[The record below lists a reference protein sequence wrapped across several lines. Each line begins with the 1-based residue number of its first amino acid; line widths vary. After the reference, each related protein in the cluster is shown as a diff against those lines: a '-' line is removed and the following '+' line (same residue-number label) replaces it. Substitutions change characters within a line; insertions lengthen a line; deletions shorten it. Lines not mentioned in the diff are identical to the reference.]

1 MLARNSDYIEFDLEE
16 TYPLGERISVRW
28 SDAAILAYVAV
39 H

>member
-1 MLARNSDYIEFDLEE
+1 MLVQNSDCVKFDLEQ

-28 SDAAILAYVAV
+28 SNAAILAYVAV